1 MSAPR
6 RVNIESFQCQGNY
19 LSSEVWT
26 PRARALHAAQSKED
40 TAAVAEARPSA
51 TGWGTFPPCNLCRR
65 RKGWEIYLQ
74 IRRIPNGEVI
84 QPWDLNLEFFL
95 GHNYTR

>member
-1 MSAPR
+1 MSTPR

-19 LSSEVWT
+19 LGSEVRT
-26 PRARALHAAQSKED
+26 PGARSLHTAQSEED
-40 TAAVAEARPSA
+40 TAAVTEARSSA
-51 TGWGTFPPCNLCRR
+51 AGWGTFPPCNLCRR
-65 RKGWEIYLQ
+65 RKGWESYLQ

-84 QPWDLNLEFFL
+84 QPWDLNLEFL